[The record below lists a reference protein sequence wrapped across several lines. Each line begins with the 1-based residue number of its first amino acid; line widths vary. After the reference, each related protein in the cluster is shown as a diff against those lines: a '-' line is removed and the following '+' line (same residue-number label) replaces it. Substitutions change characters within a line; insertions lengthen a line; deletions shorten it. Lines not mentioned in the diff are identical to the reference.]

1 MIEWLVSVVYF
12 TITLTRFG
20 RIYSPNNTASNHP
33 ATAKETAMSAQP
45 DKQNLVESIDR
56 RLPQTQ
62 CTQCDY
68 PGCLDYA
75 QAIASGEAEIN
86 QCPPGGDISIDEL
99 SRLLEREARPLNPKN
114 GVHEPLQLAF
124 IHEADCIG
132 CKLCIAACPVDCI
145 VGAVKLMH
153 TVIASDC
160 SGCQL
165 CLPVCPT
172 DCITLVQPSAD
183 YGLLDGKADAPSLW
197 PEFSLEQVEKSRRR
211 ARQKRR
217 RFAAQNLERTKQ
229 RSARFQSSPKQEILA
244 ALKRKQQNIKHESP
258 K

>member
-1 MIEWLVSVVYF
+1 MVRYDKPFVRIKLVRNRKKS
-12 TITLTRFG
+12 
-20 RIYSPNNTASNHP
+20 
-33 ATAKETAMSAQP
+33 AMCAQP
-45 DKQNLVESIDR
+45 DQQNLVESIDR

-75 QAIASGEAEIN
+75 QAIASGEVEIN
-86 QCPPGGDISIDEL
+86 QCPPGGDISIHAL
-99 SRLLEREARPLNPKN
+99 SRLLERAALPLNPKN

-124 IHEADCIG
+124 IDEADCIG

-145 VGAVKLMH
+145 IGAVKLMH

-172 DCITLVQPSAD
+172 DCITLVQPAAD
-183 YGLLDGKADAPSLW
+183 DGAVDGKVDGQADAPSLW
-197 PEFSLEQVEKSRRR
+197 PEFSHQQVEKSRRR

-217 RFAAQNLERTKQ
+217 RLNAQTLERTKQ
-229 RSARFQSSPKQEILA
+229 RSTRFQSSLKQEILA
-244 ALKRKQQNIKHESP
+244 ALKRKQNDRHRQKESP